1 MFELISALYQTV
13 YDGASRVVK
22 KVQKTLPCYIPKK
35 KSGTVSD
42 TAPDFILSV
51 VQTFG

>member
-1 MFELISALYQTV
+1 MSELMSALYQTV

-22 KVQKTLPCYIPKK
+22 KVQKNV
-35 KSGTVSD
+35 TVLH
-42 TAPDFILSV
+42 AQKEKRYRFRYRPDFILSV